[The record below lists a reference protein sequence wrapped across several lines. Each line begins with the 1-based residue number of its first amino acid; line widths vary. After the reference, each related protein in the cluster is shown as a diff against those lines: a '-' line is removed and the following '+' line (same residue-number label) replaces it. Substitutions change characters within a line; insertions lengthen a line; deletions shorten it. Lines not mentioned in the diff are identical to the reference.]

1 MLPPKLVPRKT
12 LALVAWMVVLAGCQ
26 PGPQAHPVPSV
37 QQIGGDLK
45 CASGDHAF
53 EDIQAGWGFCYPGT
67 WQYVQRSQGIS
78 DPPPHLDL
86 TFDITD
92 VPCAPVS
99 PGSQQKPTCAPDA
112 GRFGFMIISTYER
125 GSSANLAAWEQANL
139 KTVPT
144 SQSIT
149 WGDAVEAAKLS
160 DGRRIALTQHHIV
173 ILDLSRNGL
182 LDLEQQMSARLN
194 TWKFSY

>member
-1 MLPPKLVPRKT
+1 
-12 LALVAWMVVLAGCQ
+12 
-26 PGPQAHPVPSV
+26 
-37 QQIGGDLK
+37 
-45 CASGDHAF
+45 
-53 EDIQAGWGFCYPGT
+53 
-67 WQYVQRSQGIS
+67 
-78 DPPPHLDL
+78 
-86 TFDITD
+86 
-92 VPCAPVS
+92 
-99 PGSQQKPTCAPDA
+99 
-112 GRFGFMIISTYER
+112 MIISTYER
-125 GSSANLAAWEQANL
+125 GSAANLAAWEQANL

>member
-1 MLPPKLVPRKT
+1 MLPPPSGHRKM
-12 LALVAWMVVLAGCQ
+12 LAAMAGMLALAGCQ
-26 PGPQAHPVPSV
+26 PGPTTHPVPSV
-37 QQIGGDLK
+37 QQIGRDLN
-45 CASGDHAF
+45 CVSGDHAF

-67 WQYVQRSQGIS
+67 WRYIERSQGS
-78 DPPPHLDL
+78 QSPPGLDL

-92 VPCAPVS
+92 IPCAPVT

-125 GSSANLAAWEQANL
+125 GSAQDLAAWEQANL
-139 KTVPT
+139 KPVPT
-144 SQSIT
+144 SQSIA
-149 WGDAVEAAKLS
+149 WSNAVEAARLA
-160 DGRRIALTQHHIV
+160 DGRRIALTQHHVV

-182 LDLEQQMSARLN
+182 LDLEQQMSSRLS